1 MKVPLEKGRA
11 TEFVSGK
18 FSQESSL
25 FIDPYKGK
33 VTGKIKTQ
41 EGSMYKVRKIHGELL
56 MGRFG
61 TKIVELVASWLIVL
75 IITGIYIFW
84 PSSKQGLLAFILPRT
99 KAGRRIFFRDI
110 HSIIGFWISGL
121 LLLVLAGAFPWTDVV
136 GNNFKW
142 VQEVTHTGYPP
153 TWSGIGLQSKKTG
166 GKVHLDDIV
175 DIAKS
180 LNLPGETNIELPT
193 NESGIY
199 SIYNTYYKDL
209 GRQVKYHYDQY
220 SGDLILKQTW
230 SDVGVLMRGRMW
242 LMAFHQGQFGPW
254 NWYLMLFIA
263 LALAIMAIA
272 ALVSYSLR
280 KKRGQWGAPRLP
292 KKFGPGYGAIIA
304 MTVLG
309 IIFPL
314 FGLSLILIVLGFLV
328 QSKVKTRT

>member
-1 MKVPLEKGRA
+1 MKVPLEKDRA

-25 FIDPYKGK
+25 FINPYKGK

-121 LLLVLAGAFPWTDVV
+121 LLLVLGGAFPWTDVV

-292 KKFGPGYGAIIA
+292 KKFGPGYGVIIA